1 MVWVARH
8 SFKEQR
14 VKPIV
19 SHLAMLGLST
29 LLAAPAFAQKTE
41 IEIWHT
47 LSGPNRAE
55 FESLINRF
63 NGTQSEVVVDLTHYD
78 DQAELAEDAQ
88 QAVAGK
94 RDKPDLI
101 QLSDNRS
108 PEVVAQHKDI
118 LPLYQ
123 LLAKYPVSD
132 ASWFLEKTTD
142 FVRDSQG
149 RLLAFPYMAEV
160 PVMFYNIDM
169 YRGAGLDANAPPATW
184 PELQAH
190 LLTLRNDGGVR
201 CPYVTSDQVK
211 VHIENLAP
219 INDEFYLL
227 PDNGQKS
234 VKNLSFNFNTLY
246 MRHLSLMV
254 SWRKTDLLIQ
264 HSAASQATEA
274 FTQGRCAVLTAA
286 SGSLGQVLQSN
297 VRFGVAPIPYYAQET
312 KTPGAPF
319 IGGSALWAVKG
330 HSAARQKATAALIA
344 YLAKPV
350 VAAEW
355 HQKTGYMPLTDAAY
369 RAADVSF
376 YNRYPGA
383 RQLVDQMSSGN
394 SKKSAGFDVRN
405 YPRILVLLNQAFD
418 QALSDQ
424 TPPMTALMNA
434 KAEAAKLMR

>member
-1 MVWVARH
+1 MK
-8 SFKEQR
+8 S
-14 VKPIV
+14 IV
-19 SHLAMLGLST
+19 SRLTVVGIST
-29 LLAAPAFAQKTE
+29 LLAAPVFAQKTE

-63 NGTQSEVVVDLTHYD
+63 NGSQSAVVVDLTHFD
-78 DQAELAEDAQ
+78 DQAELEEDA
-88 QAVAGK
+88 AEAIAGK
-94 RDKPDLI
+94 RDKPDLV
-101 QLSDNRS
+101 QLRDNRS

-142 FVRDSQG
+142 FVRDSRG

-169 YRGAGLDANAPPATW
+169 YRGAGLSADAPPATW

-190 LLTLRNDGGVR
+190 LLKLRNDGAVR

-219 INDEFYLL
+219 INKKFYLT
-227 PDNGQKS
+227 PDNGLKS
-234 VKNLSFNFNTLY
+234 SNNLSFNFNTLY
-246 MRHLSLMV
+246 VRHLSLMV
-254 SWRKTDLLIQ
+254 SWRKTDLLMQ
-264 HSAASQATEA
+264 HSAAGQATEA
-274 FTQGRCAVLTAA
+274 FTQGRCAVLTA
-286 SGSLGQVLQSN
+286 GSSALGQVRQSS
-297 VRFGVAPIPYYAQET
+297 VRFGVAPVPYYDQET
-312 KTPGAPF
+312 KKPGAPF

-330 HSAARQKATAALIA
+330 HSAARQKATAELIA

-355 HQKTGYMPLTDAAY
+355 HQKTGYMPLTDAAF

-376 YNRYPGA
+376 YNRIPGA
-383 RQLVDQMSSGN
+383 RKVVEQMTN
-394 SKKSAGFDVRN
+394 NDSKTSAGFDVRN

-418 QALSDQ
+418 QALSDK
-424 TPPMTALMNA
+424 TPPMSALMGA
-434 KAEAAKLMR
+434 KSEAAKLMR

>member
-1 MVWVARH
+1 
-8 SFKEQR
+8 

-19 SHLAMLGLST
+19 KSLVILGMSAF
-29 LLAAPAFAQKTE
+29 LAAPALAKKTE
-41 IEIWHT
+41 IEVWHT

-63 NGTQSEVVVDLTHYD
+63 NSSQSNVVVDLTHYR
-78 DQAELAEDAQ
+78 DQDRLEKDAAEAI
-88 QAVAGK
+88 AGK
-94 RDKPDLI
+94 RAKPDLV
-101 QLSDNRS
+101 QLRDNRS

-123 LLAKYPVSD
+123 LLAKYPVPDS
-132 ASWFLEKTTD
+132 SWFLEKTTD
-142 FVRDSQG
+142 FVRDSRG

-160 PVMFYNIDM
+160 PIMFYNIEM
-169 YRGAGLDANAPPATW
+169 YRGAGLDANVPPATW

-190 LLTLRNDGGVR
+190 LLKLRNDGNVR

-219 INDEFYLL
+219 INDEFYLT
-227 PDNGQKS
+227 PDNGMKPS
-234 VKNLSFNFNTLY
+234 PKLSFNFSKLY
-246 MRHLSLMV
+246 VRHLSLMV
-254 SWRKTDLLIQ
+254 SWRKTELLLQ
-264 HSAASQATEA
+264 HSAQGQATEG
-274 FTQGRCAVLTAA
+274 FTQGRCAVLTAG
-286 SGSLGQVLQSN
+286 SGALGEVLQSN
-297 VRFGVAPIPYYAQET
+297 VRFGVAPVPYYEQET
-312 KTPGAPF
+312 SKPGAPF

-330 HSAARQKATAALIA
+330 NSDARQKATAELIS

-355 HQKTGYMPLTDAAY
+355 HQKTGYMPLTDAAF

-376 YNRYPGA
+376 YNRIPGA
-383 RQLVDQMSSGN
+383 RKIVDQMTNGD

-405 YPRILVLLNQAFD
+405 YPKILVLFNQAFD
-418 QALSDQ
+418 LALTDK